1 MEGTKLSPGT
11 VLNSSS
17 SSGIFI
23 IKKVYEKFLN
33 DSSIVDLVYFPE
45 NIEEHVDFDSLFNL
59 VAKKMELGEVN
70 SLPSALSEYASSFG
84 IPFQSTL
91 ISALS
96 YSFRFGIEVPY
107 KKPIR
112 KFLVKGD
119 DVELNDKNTLS
130 GVLKAPIFVDFDI
143 FSPFELVLKHNLFG
157 EWYATRVEGYIYHK
171 PVSPITDTSPRTG
184 LSMQVGINS
193 LIWSTDFYSTFGTVT
208 LLVRFFANVPN
219 LSEGDL
225 LFLRGDLDKQL
236 GGLLVKTLINA
247 TKKEAWFMV

>member
-1 MEGTKLSPGT
+1 MENAKLSSGT
-11 VLNSSS
+11 VLSSSS

-23 IKKVYEKFLN
+23 VKKVYENFFN
-33 DSSIVDLVYFPE
+33 DSSLVDLVYFPE
-45 NIEEHVDFDSLFNL
+45 NIEEYVDFDSLFNL
-59 VAKKMELGEVN
+59 VAKKMELSETG
-70 SLPSALSEYASSFG
+70 SLPSALNEYASSFG
-84 IPFQSTL
+84 ISLQSTL

-96 YSFRFGIEVPY
+96 YSFRFGIEIPY
-107 KKPIR
+107 KKPVR
-112 KFLVKGD
+112 KFLVKGE
-119 DVELNDKNTLS
+119 DVDLSNESMLS
-130 GVLKAPIFVDFDI
+130 GVLKAPIFIDFDV
-143 FSPFELVLKHNLFG
+143 FSPFELVLKNNLIG

-171 PVSPITDTSPRTG
+171 PVSPVTDTSPRTG
-184 LSMQVGINS
+184 LSMQVGVNS

-236 GGLLVKTLINA
+236 GGLLVKTLVNV